1 MRSTTFALTL
11 AMTAAASADLYSL
24 EFTAIADF
32 VGPVTGQLTL
42 DLDELGAGSFLG
54 TVGTNFGPAS
64 AEGNAAFAPTLTSGS
79 LDGALDFGPF
89 GSYDLVLNLFPGGGA
104 GTLTGFDPGAGQV
117 VQGDIFVSEWT
128 ITAIPAPGALALL
141 GLAGLGRRRRA

>member
-24 EFTAIADF
+24 EFTAVADF

-89 GSYDLVLNLFPGGGA
+89 GSYDLVLNLFPGGGG

-117 VQGDIFVSEWT
+117 VQGDIFVSGWT